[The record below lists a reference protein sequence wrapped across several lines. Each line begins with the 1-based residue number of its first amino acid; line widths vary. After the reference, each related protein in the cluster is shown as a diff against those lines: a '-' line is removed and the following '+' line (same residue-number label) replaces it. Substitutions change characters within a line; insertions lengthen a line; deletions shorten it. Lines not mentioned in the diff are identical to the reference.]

1 MNICK
6 LNHIFLT
13 GPPDSP
19 GQPSIRSSQVNAR
32 TVTISWV
39 QAPFNGYG
47 PLRNFTVQYKLENN
61 QWATVPEAIMPS
73 VTTYTVKG

>member
-1 MNICK
+1 MKC
-6 LNHIFLT
+6 LCFV

-19 GQPSIRSSQVNAR
+19 GKPSVHSSQIKAR

-47 PLRNFTVQYKLENN
+47 PLRNFTVEYKLENN
-61 QWATVPEAIMPS
+61 MWTTVLEAIMPD